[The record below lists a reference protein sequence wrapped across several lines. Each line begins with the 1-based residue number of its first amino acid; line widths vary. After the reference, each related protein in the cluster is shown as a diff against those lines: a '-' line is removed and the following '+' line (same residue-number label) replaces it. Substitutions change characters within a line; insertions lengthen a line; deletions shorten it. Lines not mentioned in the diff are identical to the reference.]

1 MTASASIS
9 TSTSTVRRFAGTAVA
24 AVLVAVLSSAGHAQ
38 TSGAEARRPVSAARD
53 GHTLE
58 ESLRHRAGYAF
69 DRILVPE
76 GFGTGDANVYY
87 YLHWEDVRP
96 VNIVRRAGPVLA
108 LPSRPD
114 PRIGRIR
121 ADTPMGSI
129 SLDELAVDERS
140 RLQGFI
146 VVHRGRIVHEI
157 YPGMRPDDNH
167 IWFSVSKT
175 LPATVLTIMEA
186 QGKLSFGDPVERH
199 LPEMRGT
206 AWEGIAVRDILDMA
220 SGLDIEETPG
230 RMGNPDHTVHRFF
243 RTALGGEVRG
253 ADGKP
258 LTVDEL
264 IRSAEDVEGTPA
276 GAIFEYSSLN
286 TRVLTMLAE
295 RIGGRRFAE
304 LLGEYVWQVIG
315 AEADGF
321 LGLSPSGAAQA
332 GGMMNSRLRDLARY
346 GLLFT
351 PSGERAYGAA
361 ARQRW
366 GVEALSLA
374 ERVNACR
381 PALYRAAREGAEGFF
396 GPDDPEVRCNSLQW
410 DFVYADG
417 DMFKAGVGGQG
428 LYVSPGRD
436 LVVAF
441 FSTSHD
447 DWERFA
453 RAIAKATPA
462 LP

>member
-1 MTASASIS
+1 MTASAS
-9 TSTSTVRRFAGTAVA
+9 TPTARKLAVPA
-24 AVLVAVLSSAGHAQ
+24 ALAAALVASAGWTQAP
-38 TSGAEARRPVSAARD
+38 GAEAMRPVSAARD

-58 ESLRHRAGYAF
+58 ESLRHRAGYSF
-69 DRILVPE
+69 GKVLVPGQ
-76 GFGTGDANVYY
+76 GFGIGDANVYY
-87 YLHWEDVRP
+87 NLHWEDVRP

-114 PRIGRIR
+114 PRIGKVR
-121 ADTPMGSI
+121 ADTAMGSV
-129 SLDELAVDERS
+129 SLDELAADERS
-140 RLQGFI
+140 RLQGVI
-146 VVHRGRIVHEI
+146 VVHRGRIVHED

-175 LPATVLTIMEA
+175 LPATVLIVMEA
-186 QGKLSFGDPVERH
+186 QGKLDFADPVERY
-199 LPEMRGT
+199 LPEMAGT
-206 AWEGIAVRDILDMA
+206 SWEGIAVRDILDMA
-220 SGLDIEETPG
+220 SGLDVEETPG
-230 RMGNPDHTVHRFF
+230 RMGNPDHVVHRFF
-243 RTALGGEVRG
+243 RTALGGDVRG

-258 LTVDEL
+258 LTVNDL
-264 IRSAEDVEGTPA
+264 IYSVEDVEDVPPGV
-276 GAIFEYSSLN
+276 IFEYSSLD
-286 TRVLTMLAE
+286 TRVATMLAE
-295 RIGGRRFAE
+295 RVGGRRFAE

-321 LGLSPSGAAQA
+321 LGLNPSGGAQA

-351 PSGERAYGAA
+351 PSGERAYGEA
-361 ARQRW
+361 ARRRW

-374 ERVNACR
+374 ERVHACR
-381 PALYRAAREGAEGFF
+381 PELYRAAREGAEGFF

-417 DMFKAGVGGQG
+417 DLYKSGVGGQG

-441 FSTSHD
+441 YSTSHG

-453 RAIAKATPA
+453 RAVAKSIP
-462 LP
+462 PSP